1 MGCSVPTTSVFVTA
15 VHRKAIL
22 AQPEQSRGQ
31 FIQSEV
37 ERILTWRKKDPPD
50 KVKSRAKSAVKEILT
65 AINSEGSEL
74 YARVFDSSPEGPDGE
89 DEWTSEAEPVR
100 DARRVLDEFIAFYK
114 SVAK

>member
-1 MGCSVPTTSVFVTA
+1 MTA

-37 ERILTWRKKDPPD
+37 EQILKLRQKDAAD
-50 KVKSRAKSAVKEILT
+50 KIKLRAKSAVKEVLT
-65 AINSEGSEL
+65 AIGPDGSQQHER
-74 YARVFDSSPEGPDGE
+74 AFDSSPEGPNGE
-89 DEWTSEAEPVR
+89 DEWTREAEPVG
-100 DARRVLDEFIAFYK
+100 DAKRILDEFIAFYK